1 MLRIEIM
8 GTCPNKIINKAKKL
22 LDLPDM
28 SSVSY
33 KKLSGI
39 KKAYSIRVNQNYR
52 VLIANG
58 TNAYI
63 GSHNHYDKKIK
74 NLKKGKH

>member
-1 MLRIEIM
+1 M
-8 GTCPNKIINKAKKL
+8 GKCPNNIIKKAKKL
-22 LDLPDM
+22 LNLPNM
-28 SSVSY
+28 SSVNH
-33 KKLSGI
+33 KKLSGF

-63 GSHNHYDKKIK
+63 GSHNYYDKKIK
-74 NLKKGKH
+74 NLKKVNH